1 MAAWAVGLI
10 DFTAGAIR
18 ARPENAAFKQ
28 RWRLGDLERFDNL
41 AVNAVVT

>member
-18 ARPENAAFKQ
+18 APPENAAFK